1 MINPIV
7 VHTRFGLEG
16 GGGGRL
22 TQCFLHFFFMLLVT
36 GSNISSP
43 LRDMMNC
50 HDHKQ
55 WLKRRKWLNRRNQ
68 LIHFVFQTFFIF
80 PLQTLKILMKL
91 CGATIRLRSRY
102 LIYRKN
108 VTFVKKPI
116 DLWVQ
121 SREQGEV
128 KIILT
133 TDQPVGCGNQE

>member
-16 GGGGRL
+16 GGEDDSVFF
-22 TQCFLHFFFMLLVT
+22 TIFFMLLVT

-68 LIHFVFQTFFIF
+68 LIHFGFQTFFTF
-80 PLQTLKILMKL
+80 PLQTLKILIQALWCNNKIKIPV
-91 CGATIRLRSRY
+91 CYKEGKCYLR
-102 LIYRKN
+102 
-108 VTFVKKPI
+108 KKPI
-116 DLWVQ
+116 DFWVM